1 MIQAVTTNET
11 TLNEVNDLNQNNRYL
26 RMFTGIIEGLGAVA
40 AVRPAGRGKRLT
52 IKADFALPETKIGD
66 SICVSG
72 ACLTAVKIEGRRF
85 EVDVSP
91 ETLQMTTF
99 SKAMVGERVNLERA
113 LRLSD
118 RIDGHLVSGH
128 IDGMGHIRQRETQG
142 NAVAVTIEVPKTLA
156 RYMISKGSVAVDGI
170 SLTINTCNADSFSVS
185 IIPHTGKLTTIGF
198 KNRGDAVNIEA
209 DMIGKYVERF
219 MTGAQDAKFREG
231 SAQSF
236 VDRELLIKTGFI
248 D

>member
-1 MIQAVTTNET
+1 
-11 TLNEVNDLNQNNRYL
+11 
-26 RMFTGIIEGLGAVA
+26 MFTGIIEGLGVVS
-40 AVRPAGRGKRLT
+40 AVRPAGRGRRLT
-52 IKADFALPETKIGD
+52 IAADFALPETKIGD

-91 ETLQMTTF
+91 ETLHVTTF
-99 SKAMVGERVNLERA
+99 SNVQVGERVNLERA

-128 IDGMGHIRQRETQG
+128 IDGMGHIRQRDTQG
-142 NAVAVTIEVPKTLA
+142 NAILVTIEVPKTLA

-170 SLTINTCNADSFSVS
+170 SLTINTCNANSFSVS
-185 IIPHTGKLTTIGF
+185 IIPHTGKMTTIGF
-198 KNRGDAVNIEA
+198 KNRGDAVNIET

-219 MTGAQDAKFREG
+219 MTGVRDVKSRGDSE
-231 SAQSF
+231 QSLI
-236 VDRELLIKTGFI
+236 DRDLLMKTGFI